1 MAYLPVSGAREP
13 SASRLMVIALFVC
26 TCLLSVVSWYTT
38 QQGMALYL
46 SGWFALLASLGV
58 QAALVIVAWLA
69 GFTRE
74 RRGLLIAVYAITALI
89 SIAFSYVS
97 LHTWFSA
104 KDRPV
109 QVERQLYDNIGASA
123 GSAQRVLAA
132 AIAEQRKHVLALEEM
147 TAAEKTH
154 GFLSLAPDP
163 DPYLAR
169 VREAVA
175 REAGRYREGSG
186 AGIRYSAFDRYTQ
199 LARQTLTQMQAAQQ
213 GLAAFQSELR
223 PLDSSEVQI
232 RKYQEVYNAVPWS
245 EVEES
250 LHAGRLERPALLAYG
265 SFVDKTV
272 TGQEDLVLAFTELF
286 SAPTGRHV
294 FALALAAFIDIIVF
308 LLAMASGPHFSGS
321 PESRWLAAAAAL
333 DGRDTPLF
341 VRDLLRKV
349 APGSRGLARIELA
362 AMTSGERQLCLILAS
377 HGLATVV
384 EEDGRCH
391 YALDE
396 QAYLKLVESLAERPL
411 PLRANPAPAA
421 QNAP

>member
-1 MAYLPVSGAREP
+1 MAFLPVSGAREP
-13 SASRLMVIALFVC
+13 SASRLMVSALFVC

-58 QAALVIVAWLA
+58 QAALVIVAWLV

-74 RRGLLIAVYAITALI
+74 RRGLLIAVYVITALV

-109 QVERQLYDNIGASA
+109 QVERQLYDNIAASA

-132 AIAEQRKHVLALEEM
+132 ATAEQRKHVLALEEM
-147 TAAEKTH
+147 TAAEKSH
-154 GFLSLAPDP
+154 GFLSLAQDP

-175 REAGRYREGSG
+175 REAGLYREGAG

-199 LARQTLTQMQAAQQ
+199 LARQSLEQMLAAQR
-213 GLAAFQSELR
+213 GLAALQSELR

-250 LHAGRLERPALLAYG
+250 LHVGRLERPALPAYG

-272 TGQEDLVLAFTELF
+272 TGQEDLVLAFTGLF
-286 SAPTGRHV
+286 NAPTGRHF

-308 LLAMASGPHFSGS
+308 LLAMASGPHFSGT
-321 PESRWLAAAAAL
+321 PESRWLASAAAL
-333 DGRDTPLF
+333 DGRDGALF

-349 APGSRGLARIELA
+349 APGSQGLARIELA
-362 AMTSGERQLCLILAS
+362 ALTPGERQLCLVLAS
-377 HGLATVV
+377 HGLATIG
-384 EEDGRCH
+384 EQDGRSS
-391 YALDE
+391 YVLE
-396 QAYLKLVESLAERPL
+396 ERAYLKLVESLAERPL
-411 PLRANPAPAA
+411 PLRANPVPAA
-421 QNAP
+421 QNAE

>member
-13 SASRLMVIALFVC
+13 SANRLMVIALFVC

-58 QAALVIVAWLA
+58 QAALVIVAWLT
-69 GFTRE
+69 GITRE
-74 RRGLLIAVYAITALI
+74 RRGLLIAVYVITALI

-97 LHTWFSA
+97 LHTWFAA

-109 QVERQLYDNIGASA
+109 QVERQLYDNITASSGA
-123 GSAQRVLAA
+123 AQRVLAA

-147 TAAEKTH
+147 TAAEKSH
-154 GFLSLAPDP
+154 GFLSLAQDP

-175 REAGRYREGSG
+175 REAGRYREGAG

-199 LARQTLTQMQAAQQ
+199 LARQSLEQMQAAQR
-213 GLAAFQSELR
+213 GLAVFQSELR

-232 RKYQEVYNAVPWS
+232 RRYQEVYNTVPWS

-250 LHAGRLERPALLAYG
+250 LHAGRLERPPLPAYG
-265 SFVDKTV
+265 SFVDKTA

-321 PESRWLAAAAAL
+321 PESRWTAAAAL
-333 DGRDTPLF
+333 DGRDPPLF

-349 APGSRGLARIELA
+349 APGSRGLARIELV
-362 AMTSGERQLCLILAS
+362 AMTSGERQLCLVLSS
-377 HGLATVV
+377 HGLATMV
-384 EEDGRCH
+384 EEEGRSC
-391 YALDE
+391 YVLDE
-396 QAYLKLVESLAERPL
+396 RAYLRLVESLAERPL
-411 PLRANPAPAA
+411 PLRATPAPAA